1 MVLGAAAYFVVTGV
15 QVVTASRAPG
25 AAAAAPVEPAVV
37 VIAPS
42 GSPPGITAEYEVR
55 LDHAAALLHAGRA
68 PRIVVAAGSRRQA
81 EAGVRFLERSD
92 HVAAGRVSLAEA
104 GSVPAEVAAV
114 ARLDRLHRALVVCD
128 SWQTLWV
135 THLATAAGMAVIAS
149 PVTPVA
155 HGVLAEADAVARQ
168 AAAVAWGRIA
178 GFSSSGFGAG

>member
-1 MVLGAAAYFVVTGV
+1 MLGSVAYYVVTAV

-55 LDHAAALLHAGRA
+55 LDHAAVLLRAGRA
-68 PRIVVAAGSRRQA
+68 PRIVLAAGSRRQA
-81 EAGVRFLERSD
+81 ELGARFLERSD
-92 HVAAGRVSLAEA
+92 HVAAGRVSVAEA
-104 GSVPAEVAAV
+104 GSVPAEVAAA

-135 THLATAAGMAVIAS
+135 THLATAAGLEVVAS

-168 AAAVAWGRIA
+168 ALDVAWGRIA
-178 GFSSSGFGAG
+178 GFSNSGVGGG